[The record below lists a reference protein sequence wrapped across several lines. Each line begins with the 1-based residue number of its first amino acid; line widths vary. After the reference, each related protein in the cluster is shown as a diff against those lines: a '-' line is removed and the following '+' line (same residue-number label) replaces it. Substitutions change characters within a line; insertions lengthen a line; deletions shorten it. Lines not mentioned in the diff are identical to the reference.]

1 MEKIDEFMAVYGVYA
16 GSRPMHM
23 SLKEIKTGILRWRLH
38 IFEKGTAPN
47 GGDMEL
53 LCVEKPT
60 KAECL
65 ERGISILKERLRN
78 EQEKEK
84 EAV

>member
-1 MEKIDEFMAVYGVYA
+1 MDGMSEFMAVYGEYA
-16 GSRPMHM
+16 GSRPMNM
-23 SLKEIKTGILRWRLH
+23 SLKEITTGIPRWRLH

-65 ERGISILKERLRN
+65 ARGTVILKERLRN
-78 EQEKEK
+78 EQKAK
-84 EAV
+84 KKAV